1 MSNVAMLLSHTH
13 THEVYSWGWVSSCCI
28 SYFYSLL
35 AGPSGSW
42 SPVVY
47 LLVKTNIL
55 SSPGRRITA
64 RTQWTRDPA
73 CTASDQWQHPAG
85 ERADK
90 IIRIGIMQFKAK
102 WKMEPLS
109 SFERSSKFQFL
120 RLETVSK
127 TCVGLGPGPGPIWW
141 WWCSVLARPDS
152 GYWQLLSKWI
162 FENER

>member
-1 MSNVAMLLSHTH
+1 MLLPQNTH
-13 THEVYSWGWVSSCCI
+13 THELYSWGWVSSCCI

-55 SSPGRRITA
+55 SSPGRSITA
-64 RTQWTRDPA
+64 RTHWTRDPA

-85 ERADK
+85 ENK
-90 IIRIGIMQFKAK
+90 ISIIQLKTEWSEDFVPFWKVFKAL
-102 WKMEPLS
+102 WDACL
-109 SFERSSKFQFL
+109 
-120 RLETVSK
+120 VSWSM
-127 TCVGLGPGPGPIWW
+127 TCVGLGPGPGPIWR
-141 WWCSVLARPDS
+141 WWCSVLDQTRH
-152 GYWQLLSKWI
+152 WILTIVSKWI